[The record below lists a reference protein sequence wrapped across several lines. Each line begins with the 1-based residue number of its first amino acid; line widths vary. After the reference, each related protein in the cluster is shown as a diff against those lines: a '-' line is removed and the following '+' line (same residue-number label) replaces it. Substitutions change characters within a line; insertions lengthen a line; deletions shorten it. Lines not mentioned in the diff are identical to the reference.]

1 MHKFTFLNNTAN
13 FVLNSSFVETHHP
26 LPRLSNTL
34 FEWLFLPE
42 KVTNYKTSTVV
53 SHKHEFL
60 MVVITTGH
68 FALPNNI
75 QHFLQLIILC
85 MSNDVPNMNRVCVI

>member
-1 MHKFTFLNNTAN
+1 MQKLTFLDNTAN

-26 LPRLSNTL
+26 SPLLSNTP
-34 FEWLFLPE
+34 FERLFLTE

-68 FALPNNI
+68 FALPNNT
-75 QHFLQLIILC
+75 QHFL
-85 MSNDVPNMNRVCVI
+85 

>member
-1 MHKFTFLNNTAN
+1 MHKFTFLDNTAN
-13 FVLNSSFVETHHP
+13 FVLNSSFVKTHHP
-26 LPRLSNTL
+26 SQWLSNAL
-34 FEWLFLPE
+34 FERLFLPE
-42 KVTNYKTSTVV
+42 KVTNYKTNTVV

-85 MSNDVPNMNRVCVI
+85 MSNDISDMNRVCVI

>member
-1 MHKFTFLNNTAN
+1 MHKFTFLDNTAN
-13 FVLNSSFVETHHP
+13 FVLNSSFVETHP
-26 LPRLSNTL
+26 SPWLLNAL
-34 FEWLFLPE
+34 FERLFLPE

-53 SHKHEFL
+53 SHKREFL

-75 QHFLQLIILC
+75 QHFL
-85 MSNDVPNMNRVCVI
+85 

>member
-1 MHKFTFLNNTAN
+1 MHKFTYLDNTAN
-13 FVLNSSFVETHHP
+13 FVLNFSFVETHHP
-26 LPRLSNTL
+26 SPWLSNTL
-34 FEWLFLPE
+34 FERLFIPE

-60 MVVITTGH
+60 MMVITTGH

-75 QHFLQLIILC
+75 
-85 MSNDVPNMNRVCVI
+85 PNMNRVCVI

>member
-1 MHKFTFLNNTAN
+1 MHKFTFLDNTAN
-13 FVLNSSFVETHHP
+13 FILYSSFVETHHP
-26 LPRLSNTL
+26 SPWLSNTL
-34 FEWLFLPE
+34 FE

-60 MVVITTGH
+60 MVVITTGY

-75 QHFLQLIILC
+75 QHFL
-85 MSNDVPNMNRVCVI
+85 

>member
-1 MHKFTFLNNTAN
+1 MHKFTFLYNTAN
-13 FVLNSSFVETHHP
+13 FVLNSAFVETFHP
-26 LPRLSNTL
+26 SPWLSEL
-34 FEWLFLPE
+34 FERLILPE

-68 FALPNNI
+68 FALPNTI
-75 QHFLQLIILC
+75 QHFL
-85 MSNDVPNMNRVCVI
+85 